1 METSLLKIDPKR
13 IDPDL
18 IEKAVGIIR
27 RGGLVA
33 FPTETV
39 YGLGADALNPRAVIK
54 IFHAKKRPFNDP
66 LIVHV
71 ADKNDLSLVAEKTDE
86 MVLKLAEAFWPGPL
100 TLIVRKSSAVP
111 PAVTAGLGTVAIRM
125 PADPVALTM
134 IRGAETPIAAPSANL
149 FGRSSPVT
157 AEHVMEDLSGKIDMV
172 LDGGRTSIGVES
184 TILDL
189 THSPCR
195 ILRPGGISL
204 EDLRTILPEVAVY
217 RGPEILSSGMFARH
231 YSPKAKLIL
240 VEKEGQEQIGTVHEI
255 ASEYAARGH
264 RVGIMAQS
272 ENREEYGGP
281 FSIKV
286 LGSRKKLASCAA
298 NLFKTLRDF
307 DNDGTQVIV
316 AEGVLEKGLGLAI
329 MDRLRR
335 AAAKEAHVLKG
346 LEHQSRKNRIKGHSG
361 PVEGSR

>member
-1 METSLLKIDPKR
+1 METSLVKIDPKR

-18 IEKAVGIIR
+18 IEKAAGIIR
-27 RGGLVA
+27 CGGLVA

-39 YGLGADALNPRAVIK
+39 YGLGADALNPRAVVK

-66 LIVHV
+66 LIVHI
-71 ADKNDLSLVAEKTDE
+71 ADKNDISLVAEEADE
-86 MVLKLAEAFWPGPL
+86 KVSKLAEAFWPGPL

-111 PAVTAGLGTVAIRM
+111 PAVTAGLGTVAVRM
-125 PADPVALTM
+125 PADPVALCL
-134 IRGAETPIAAPSANL
+134 IKASETPIAAPSANL

-157 AEHVMEDLSGKIDMV
+157 AEHVMEDLNGKIDMV

-189 THSPCR
+189 THSPFR

-204 EDLRTILPEVAVY
+204 EALRKVLSEVVVY
-217 RGPEILSSGMFARH
+217 RGPEILSSGMFSRH
-231 YSPKAKLIL
+231 YSPRAKLIL
-240 VEKEGQEQIGTVHEI
+240 VEKDGPEQIGIVHEI
-255 ASEYAARGH
+255 ASDYAARGH
-264 RVGIMAQS
+264 RVGIMVQS

-281 FSIKV
+281 FNVKI

-316 AEGVLEKGLGLAI
+316 AEGVPEKGLGLAI
-329 MDRLRR
+329 MDRLRK
-335 AAAKEAHVLKG
+335 AAAKEAA
-346 LEHQSRKNRIKGHSG
+346 
-361 PVEGSR
+361 